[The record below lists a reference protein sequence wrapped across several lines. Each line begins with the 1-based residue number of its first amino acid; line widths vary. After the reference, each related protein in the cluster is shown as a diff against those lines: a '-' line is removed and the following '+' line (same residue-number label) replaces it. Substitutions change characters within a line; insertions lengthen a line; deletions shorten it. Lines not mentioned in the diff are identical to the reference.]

1 MTNDADAPGA
11 RQHANW
17 SPYVRVVR
25 CDAPTT
31 TGGDGDDDD
40 VRELVVGAL
49 AANEIY
55 GVRRVTDDGTL
66 THAHRIITVVRYSR
80 WRGNRT

>member
-25 CDAPTT
+25 CAATTPT
-31 TGGDGDDDD
+31 GSDDDGDDED
-40 VRELVVGAL
+40 VRELVVGAR

-55 GVRRVTDDGTL
+55 GVRRVTDDGYFD
-66 THAHRIITVVRYSR
+66 ACA
-80 WRGNRT
+80 